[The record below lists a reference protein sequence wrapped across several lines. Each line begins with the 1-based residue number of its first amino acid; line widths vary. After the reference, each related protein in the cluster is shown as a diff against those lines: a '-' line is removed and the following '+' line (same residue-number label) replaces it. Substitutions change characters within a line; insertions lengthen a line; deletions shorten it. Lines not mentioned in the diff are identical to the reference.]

1 MFGWKQ
7 TRAALRDLR
16 KDRRGVAAI
25 EFAFIAGFLS
35 LAVLNVSDTGTVR
48 VACSA
53 RQPSRRYELI
63 GAAASFGFGFSSLPH
78 GL

>member
-16 KDRRGVAAI
+16 KDRSGVAAI

-35 LAVLNVSDTGTVR
+35 AGRRGPVSDSGHGPG
-48 VACSA
+48 CIA
-53 RQPSRRYELI
+53 R
-63 GAAASFGFGFSSLPH
+63 ASYA
-78 GL
+78 